1 MMAESSEYPST
12 LDSAFNGASPI
23 KDRIDP
29 IRLTTSNIVPIFNL
43 PLSQK
48 VLGHESNE
56 SLAQVASGDISYTN
70 FVAEQARCAL
80 QANDDQSTEQ
90 KQSQVL
96 HLGLAALFA
105 FLQSNVTGPPLE
117 FNSAQVVLPS
127 SLRTERQTLKAVR
140 AKIIRDL
147 SVDGEAAYRLTPNP
161 ELFAVAK
168 ALLADAATDGP
179 LCAKTARMRA
189 NFLHQKMLSEVTS
202 TLQDVIYQ
210 DVEILDKAELNAH
223 ERGRFLLE
231 RAIINT
237 HHGFDIKAR
246 EDIDQAAKVR
256 KFEFALTGK
265 MGKRTKFQERD
276 ISQLVV
282 LAKSADETALSSEPS
297 GPKNLDLNDDT
308 LLESISFS
316 DSKPDEESLA
326 IQDKVSASLESI
338 DANNQPI
345 LNPVDSAL
353 LLALASAITNTSPEN
368 GLTREET
375 NPYATRVLDGG
386 SSNWQIYTQALLV
399 RSRVEGYRSRTV
411 ERAVL
416 QMQAL
421 VDQVIA
427 DTATSDDAAQTESGE
442 PSTFLPRPE
451 QSESAPAADR
461 LEHIWILNFS
471 TRWSLEAELA
481 KRWVD
486 LGGLRTALEIY
497 ERLHLWA
504 EAALCYAATEREGKA
519 KILIRRQL
527 YQATGPDEND
537 ENELFDGPERSPLPA
552 DAPRLLC
559 ILGDINKD
567 ETFYE
572 RAWEVSDQRYA
583 RAQRSLARHYLTSTP
598 PELEKA
604 EEAYKKSLHISR
616 LNHGAWFALGCVQL
630 ELQKWE
636 AATDTFTRTVQ
647 LDDTD
652 GQAWSNLAAAMLR
665 TSAPQPTPDTV
676 DEVTGETPAD
686 VDPHKRKREA
696 LSALQ
701 RAAQLKGTDARI
713 WDNVLTVAASIPPP
727 ATPFRDVITAQK
739 RIIELIGAKSGEK
752 CVDVAILGMLV
763 DFLNTAFD
771 YESLLIPSNDESEA
785 PVVRTGTIPGQII
798 SLVDNNVV
806 PLITHSAVLWQ
817 IVARVEVFRGRPS
830 KAFEAHEKAW
840 RATVAT
846 NAQGAFQMGD
856 EKPWLEVVRA
866 TEKLVRN
873 GYAKF
878 GPMDREDQ
886 KLEGDQEAE
895 LVAKDWRFKARSAV
909 RGILGKGKD
918 FWDGS
923 EGWDRLKD
931 LQSEV
936 TGN

>member
-1 MMAESSEYPST
+1 MAESPAYPSN
-12 LDSAFNGASPI
+12 LDSIFDAANPL

-29 IRLTTSNIVPIFNL
+29 IRLTSDNIVPILNL
-43 PLSQK
+43 PLTHR
-48 VLGHESNE
+48 VLGHDASNE
-56 SLAQVASGDISYTN
+56 SLEQVASGEISYTT
-70 FVAEQARCAL
+70 FVADQARAAL
-80 QANDDQSTEQ
+80 RSSDDLTTEQ
-90 KQSQVL
+90 KQSQLL
-96 HLGLAALFA
+96 HLGLAALFS

-117 FNSAQVVLPS
+117 FSSAEAVLPS
-127 SLRTERQTLKAVR
+127 SLRTKPTILKAVR

-147 SVDGEAAYRLTPNP
+147 TVDGEAAYKLTPNP

-168 ALLADAATDGP
+168 ALLADAGSDGP
-179 LCAKTARMRA
+179 LLAKPARMRT

-202 TLQDVIYQ
+202 TLQDVIYK
-210 DVEILDKAELNAH
+210 DVEILDKAELNPE
-223 ERGRFLLE
+223 ERSRFLLE
-231 RAIINT
+231 RATIHT
-237 HHGFDIKAR
+237 HHRVDAKAR

-256 KFEFALTGK
+256 RFEFALTGK
-265 MGKRTKFQERD
+265 MGKRTKFQDRD

-282 LAKSADETALSSEPS
+282 LAKSADETTQFSEPS
-297 GPKNLDLNDDT
+297 GPKNLNLDDDT
-308 LLESISFS
+308 LLEAISFS
-316 DSKPDEESLA
+316 DQKPDEESLA
-326 IQDKVSASLESI
+326 IQDKVSPALDAL

-427 DTATSDDAAQTESGE
+427 DTATSDDAAQTESGD
-442 PSTFLPRPE
+442 PTTFLPRPE

-497 ERLHLWA
+497 ERLHVGRG
-504 EAALCYAATEREGKA
+504 ALCYAATEREGKA
-519 KILIRRQL
+519 KNLIAASFTKPPAQTKMMKTSNLKDQSGHHFQQMHR
-527 YQATGPDEND
+527 DEK
-537 ENELFDGPERSPLPA
+537 L
-552 DAPRLLC
+552 
-559 ILGDINKD
+559 
-567 ETFYE
+567 YE
-572 RAWEVSDQRYA
+572 RAWVSLGNDTPGPA
-583 RAQRSLARHYLTSTP
+583 VPGPSLPHLHTTTTG
-598 PELEKA
+598 KA
-604 EEAYKKSLHISR
+604 EEAYKKSLHINR
-616 LNHGAWFALGCVQL
+616 LNQGAWFALGCVQL
-630 ELQKWE
+630 ELQKWQE
-636 AATDTFTRTVQ
+636 ATDTFTRTLEQ
-647 LDDTD
+647 PCRGD
-652 GQAWSNLAAAMLR
+652 AAHAR
-665 TSAPQPTPDTV
+665 PEPAPRII
-676 DEVTGETPAD
+676 DETTGEVSAAE

-727 ATPFRDVITAQK
+727 ATPFREVITAQK
-739 RIIELIGAKSGEK
+739 RIIELIGTKQGEK
-752 CVDVAILGMLV
+752 CIDVAILGMLV
-763 DFLNTAFD
+763 DFLSVAFE
-771 YESLLIPSNDESEA
+771 YEALLIRSDDPAEA
-785 PVVRTGTIPGQII
+785 PIVRTGTIPGQII
-798 SLVDNNVV
+798 SLVDQNVI
-806 PLITHSAVLWQ
+806 PLITHSSVLWH

-830 KAFEAHEKAW
+830 KAFEAYEKAW
-840 RATVAT
+840 RATIAA

-856 EKPWLEVVRA
+856 EKPWLEIVRA
-866 TEKLVRN
+866 TEKLVRD

-886 KLEGDQEAE
+886 KVGGDQETE

-909 RGILGKGKD
+909 RGIMGKGKD
-918 FWDGS
+918 FWDGT
-923 EGWDRLKD
+923 EGWDRLKQ

>member
-1 MMAESSEYPST
+1 MAESSVYPST
-12 LDSAFNGASPI
+12 LDNTFDGESPV
-23 KDRIDP
+23 KDRFDP
-29 IRLTTSNIVPIFNL
+29 IRLTSNNIVPIINL

-48 VLGHESNE
+48 VLGHDSIE
-56 SLAQVASGDISYTN
+56 SLAQVASGEVSYTS
-70 FVAEQARCAL
+70 FVAEQARLAL
-80 QANDDQSTEQ
+80 QATDDQPTEQ
-90 KQSQVL
+90 KKSQLL
-96 HLGLAALFA
+96 HLGLAALFS

-117 FNSAQVVLPS
+117 FSSAEAVLPS
-127 SLRTERQTLKAVR
+127 SLRTESTILKAVR

-168 ALLADAATDGP
+168 ALLSDAATDGP
-179 LCAKTARMRA
+179 LVSKTARMRT

-202 TLQDVIYQ
+202 TLQDAIYK
-210 DVEILDKAELNAH
+210 DVEVLDKAELNAS
-223 ERGRFLLE
+223 ERSRFLLE
-231 RAIINT
+231 RAIIHT
-237 HHGFDIKAR
+237 HHSFDVKAR

-265 MGKRTKFQERD
+265 MGKRTKFQDRD

-282 LAKSADETALSSEPS
+282 LAKSVDEETIQSSEPS
-297 GPKNLDLNDDT
+297 GPKKLDLNDDT

-316 DSKPDEESLA
+316 DQKPDEQSLA
-326 IQDKVSASLESI
+326 IQDTVSASLGSI

-345 LNPVDSAL
+345 LNPVDSAI
-353 LLALASAITNTSPEN
+353 LLALASAITNTAPEN

-427 DTATSDDAAQTESGE
+427 DTATSDEAAQNESGE

-497 ERLHLWA
+497 ERLRMWA

-519 KILIRRQL
+519 KKLIRRQL
-527 YQATGPDEND
+527 YQATGPDDND
-537 ENELFDGPERSPLPA
+537 ENEQFEGPECSPLPA
-552 DAPRLLC
+552 DAPRLFC

-567 ETFYE
+567 EKMYE
-572 RAWEVSDQRYA
+572 RAWEVSGERYA
-583 RAQRSLARHYLTSTP
+583 RAQRSLARHYLTLTP
-598 PELEKA
+598 PELENA
-604 EEAYKKSLHISR
+604 ETAYKKSLHINR

-636 AATDTFTRTVQ
+636 DATDTFTRTVQ

-665 TSAPQPTPDTV
+665 TSAPQPVPDTE
-676 DEVTGETPAD
+676 DELTGETPAE
-686 VDPHKRKREA
+686 VDPYKRKREA

-727 ATPFRDVITAQK
+727 ATPFREVITAQK

-752 CVDVAILGMLV
+752 CIDVPIIGMLV

-771 YESLLIPSNDESEA
+771 YEDLLIRSEDGSEA
-785 PVVRTGTIPGQII
+785 PIIRTGTLAGQII

-806 PLITHSAVLWQ
+806 PLITHSSVLWL
-817 IVARVEVFRGRPS
+817 IVSRVEVFRGRPA
-830 KAFEAHEKAW
+830 KALEAHEKAW
-840 RATVAT
+840 RATVAA

-856 EKPWLEVVRA
+856 EKPWLQVVGA
-866 TEKLVRN
+866 TEKLVRD
-873 GYAKF
+873 GYAKY

-923 EGWDRLKD
+923 EGWDRLKE

>member
-1 MMAESSEYPST
+1 MAESPAFPSN
-12 LDSAFNGASPI
+12 LDSIYDAASPL
-23 KDRIDP
+23 KNSIDP
-29 IRLTTSNIVPIFNL
+29 IRLTSDNIVPILNL
-43 PLSQK
+43 PLTHK
-48 VLGHESNE
+48 VLGHDASNE
-56 SLAQVASGDISYTN
+56 SLAQVASGEISYTT
-70 FVAEQARCAL
+70 FVAEQARAAL
-80 QANDDQSTEQ
+80 ESSDDLTTEQ
-90 KQSQVL
+90 KQSQLL
-96 HLGLAALFA
+96 HLGLAALFS

-117 FNSAQVVLPS
+117 FSSAEAVLPS
-127 SLRTERQTLKAVR
+127 ALRTEPTTLKSVR

-147 SVDGEAAYRLTPNP
+147 TLDGEAAYKLTPNP

-168 ALLADAATDGP
+168 ALLADASSDGP
-179 LCAKTARMRA
+179 LVAKTARMRT

-202 TLQDVIYQ
+202 TLQDVIYK
-210 DVEILDKAELNAH
+210 DVEILDKAELTSD
-223 ERGRFLLE
+223 ERSRFLLE
-231 RAIINT
+231 RAIIHT
-237 HHGFDIKAR
+237 HHGFDVKAR

-256 KFEFALTGK
+256 RFEFALTGK
-265 MGKRTKFQERD
+265 MGKRTKFQDRD

-282 LAKSADETALSSEPS
+282 LAKSADETSQPSEPS
-297 GPKNLDLNDDT
+297 GPKNLNLDDDT
-308 LLESISFS
+308 LLEAISFS
-316 DSKPDEESLA
+316 DQKPDEQSLA
-326 IQDKVSASLESI
+326 IQDKVSASLDAI

-427 DTATSDDAAQTESGE
+427 DTATSDDAAQTESGD
-442 PSTFLPRPE
+442 PTTFLPRPE
-451 QSESAPAADR
+451 QSD
-461 LEHIWILNFS
+461 
-471 TRWSLEAELA
+471 LEAELA

-519 KILIRRQL
+519 KSLIRRQL

-537 ENELFDGPERSPLPA
+537 ENEQFDGPERSPLPA

-559 ILGDINKD
+559 IMGDIDKD
-567 ETFYE
+567 EKMYE
-572 RAWEVSDQRYA
+572 RAWEVSGGAIRPRPA
-583 RAQRSLARHYLTSTP
+583 I
-598 PELEKA
+598 
-604 EEAYKKSLHISR
+604 AYKKSLHINR
-616 LNHGAWFALGCVQL
+616 LNQGAWFALGCVQL
-630 ELQKWE
+630 ELQKWQE
-636 AATDTFTRTVQ
+636 ATDTFTRTVQ

-665 TSAPQPTPDTV
+665 MPAPEPAPEV
-676 DEVTGETPAD
+676 IDEATGEVSAAE

-739 RIIELIGAKSGEK
+739 RIIELVGTKQGEK

-763 DFLNTAFD
+763 DFLNVAFE
-771 YESLLIPSNDESEA
+771 YEALLIRSDDPSEA
-785 PVVRTGTIPGQII
+785 PIVRTGTIPGQII
-798 SLVDNNVV
+798 SLVDQNVV
-806 PLITHSAVLWQ
+806 PLITHSSVLWQ

-840 RATVAT
+840 RATIAA

-866 TEKLVRN
+866 TEKLVRD

-886 KLEGDQEAE
+886 KVEGDQEAE

-909 RGILGKGKD
+909 RGIMGKGKD
-918 FWDGS
+918 FWDGT
-923 EGWDRLKD
+923 EGWDRLKQ